1 VDLYDFLVER
11 LSRVI
16 AIGISLLIFASA
28 ERSYAAET
36 VFDAI
41 TPQTNASISNYYGL
55 ASQKYGA
62 GFIAGESREVTA
74 FEILV
79 SRSEVPG
86 TVVGRLY
93 QNSSN
98 GVSGSGTLVGEFTQS
113 AAASSYSG
121 SVSNAFVLRLT
132 GSAQVVSGLK
142 YWVHFTS
149 VSYTGFEANAFG
161 STAPTVSAGWQMI
174 TSSGN
179 FIVTSAGNS
188 FTFSSYPIFR
198 VIVSTPTTIE
208 LTLSGGGNQVVYR
221 KNTNI
226 QASVNSNGPVT
237 FFANGKKI
245 PRCTKIVSSGGVATC
260 PWKATTHALIS
271 LTARVTPTDSVN
283 YAPKTSN
290 PLMVHAGK
298 RAGAR

>member
-1 VDLYDFLVER
+1 M
-11 LSRVI
+11 S
-16 AIGISLLIFASA
+16 ISLLIFSSSD
-28 ERSYAAET
+28 RSFAAET

-55 ASQKYGA
+55 GSQKYGA
-62 GFIAGESREVTA
+62 GFFAGESREITA

-79 SRSEVPG
+79 DRSLAAG

-121 SVSNAFVLRLT
+121 AVSNAFVLRLS

-149 VSYTGFEANAFG
+149 VSFSGVEVNAFG
-161 STAPTVSAGWQMI
+161 TIAPTVSAGWQMI
-174 TSSGN
+174 TSSGS

-198 VIVSTPTTIE
+198 VIVSTPTTIA
-208 LTLSGGGNQVVYR
+208 LSISGGVNQVIYR
-221 KNTNI
+221 TNTNI

-245 PRCTKIVSSGGVATC
+245 PRCIKIVSSGGVATC

-271 LTARVTPTDSVN
+271 LTARVTPSDSAN

-290 PLMVHAGK
+290 PLMVHASK
-298 RAGAR
+298 RVGAR